1 MSKNRVSVLDQIA
14 GEIAIR
20 IRTWNNERDQLLKA
34 AERVA
39 VLNELISNAE
49 SELAEMVGKVDSE
62 RAKLPKEVEGESD
75 GNKT

>member
-34 AERVA
+34 AERVV

-49 SELAEMVGKVDSE
+49 SELAEMVSKVDSE

-75 GNKT
+75 GN